1 MDTPNV
7 TVIRPKSSGFKLPEF
22 NLPKVNPKFLVGTTL
37 ILAVFSIMG
46 AGLLYYQN
54 RSQAPTKTSAATTT
68 TITDNFSA
76 ALNPSVWTSSGAGI
90 SVSGGQLNIT
100 QAGSS
105 VSTNTVTG
113 DFNAEVD
120 TPANA
125 LGTLATAI
133 AQVVRSGTTVTS
145 TIGGTANVQ
154 VTDNIRLRVLRLGTN
169 IQTMYNTGSG
179 WQVLGS
185 TTGATTDTTIQL
197 VGVGTFDNFTAQVN
211 LLGAATPAPGTT
223 AACSTQFTVLALV
236 PTPTPTP
243 VGSTPTPTPTPT
255 PTTTPTTTPRPT
267 PTPTSTPVT
276 GCNYTCVANTDCPS
290 DLICYSGFCRNP
302 QCSNATNCSCSQP
315 TPTPTPTPTPVP
327 FCNTSCT
334 GNTDCP
340 SSMIC
345 YSGSCRNPSCVTSS
359 SCACTVIGPTPT
371 PATNLTQAGSVAGT
385 WTISIAGLVMVA
397 LGTILLAF

>member
-1 MDTPNV
+1 MSDPDI
-7 TVIRPKSSGFKLPEF
+7 TVIRPKSAGFKLPEF
-22 NLPKVNPKFLVGTTL
+22 NMPKVNPKFLVGTTL
-37 ILAVFSIMG
+37 VLAVFSIMG

-68 TITDNFSA
+68 TVTDNFSA
-76 ALNPSVWTSSGAGI
+76 PLNTSTWTASGAGI
-90 SVSGGQLNIT
+90 SVLAGTLNIT
-100 QAGSS
+100 QVSS
-105 VSTNTVTG
+105 MVSTNTITG

-120 TPANA
+120 TPTNA
-125 LGTLATAI
+125 LGTLSTAI
-133 AQVVRSGTTVTS
+133 AQIVRNSTSVTS

-154 VTDNIRLRVLRLGTN
+154 ATDNVRLRILRLGAN

-185 TTGATTDTTIQL
+185 TTGSIGDTTIQL
-197 VGVGTFDNFTAQVN
+197 IGIGTFDNFSAQVN

-236 PTPTPTP
+236 PTSSPTPIGAST
-243 VGSTPTPTPTPT
+243 TPTPTP
-255 PTTTPTTTPRPT
+255 TPRPT
-267 PTPTSTPVT
+267 PTPTPTPVT
-276 GCNYTCVANTDCPS
+276 GCNYTCIANTDCPS

-315 TPTPTPTPTPVP
+315 TPTPTPRPTPTPVP

-359 SCACTVIGPTPT
+359 SCVCTVTGPTPT

-385 WTISIAGLVMVA
+385 WTISIAGL
-397 LGTILLAF
+397 